1 MQGKDDASRL
11 AALRRLR
18 ATPAPDRSV
27 RGVVEFVTRDLVR
40 AVKARGGMDG
50 AWDELVPPGLRA
62 GASVERLTPGGV
74 LCVRVRDAGARYE
87 LEVWLRSGG
96 LEALRGRCDTPL
108 RRVKMEVGAGR
119 PAREPAAGRDVPK
132 KKAPVRKKR
141 PG

>member
-18 ATPAPDRSV
+18 NPAAPDRSV
-27 RGVVEFVTRDLVR
+27 RGAVEFVTRDLVR

-50 AWDELVPPGLRA
+50 AWDELVPAGLRA

-96 LEALRGRCDTPL
+96 LDALRGRCDRTL
-108 RRVKMEVGAGR
+108 RRVKMEVGAAR
-119 PAREPAAGRDVPK
+119 PAREPAPGQGPAR
-132 KKAPVRKKR
+132 KKAPARKKR
-141 PG
+141 GA